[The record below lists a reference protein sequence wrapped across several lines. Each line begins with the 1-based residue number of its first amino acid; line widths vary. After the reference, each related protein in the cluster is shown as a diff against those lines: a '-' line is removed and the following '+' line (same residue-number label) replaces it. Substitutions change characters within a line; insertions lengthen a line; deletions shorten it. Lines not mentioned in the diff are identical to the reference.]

1 MSPLVADVDSQRK
14 TEVGVLV
21 TAPMVAH
28 GPILAEDFLNKQ
40 LICYVVSNDSQGS
53 GSASNV
59 IDRFLG

>member
-1 MSPLVADVDSQRK
+1 MSPRVADLDAQRK

-21 TAPMVAH
+21 TAPMVAY
-28 GPILAEDFLNKQ
+28 GPILAVDFLNKQ

-59 IDRFLG
+59 IDESHG